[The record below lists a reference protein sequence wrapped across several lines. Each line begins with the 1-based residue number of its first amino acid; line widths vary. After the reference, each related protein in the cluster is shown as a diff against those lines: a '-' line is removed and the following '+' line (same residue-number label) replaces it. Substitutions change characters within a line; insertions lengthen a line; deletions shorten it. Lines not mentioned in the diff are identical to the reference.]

1 MPLAPQALGLA
12 ALSFHGHKWLMV
24 GFGCGVLYLAPAALE
39 QIQPRF
45 VGEQSYRDGADPSNP
60 TPAWRDGARRFAV
73 GSANILGMTA
83 LASALALVI
92 ELGLTQIARHNAA
105 LTQDLIDGL
114 RHLAPAVRLVVPDVP
129 ERRAAIVVCTTGDA
143 ARDAALVEQLASRR
157 IMVAC
162 RPRGIRVAPHLF
174 NDAADI
180 ATLVRAL
187 AQLSR

>member
-1 MPLAPQALGLA
+1 M
-12 ALSFHGHKWLMV
+12 
-24 GFGCGVLYLAPAALE
+24 PAALE

-114 RHLAPAVRLVVPDVP
+114 RHLAPAVRLVVP